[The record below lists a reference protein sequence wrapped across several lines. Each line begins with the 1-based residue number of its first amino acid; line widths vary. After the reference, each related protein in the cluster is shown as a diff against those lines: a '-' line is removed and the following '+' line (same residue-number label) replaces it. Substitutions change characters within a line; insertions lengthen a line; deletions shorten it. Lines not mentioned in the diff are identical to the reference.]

1 VNPQPITDQSLDALI
16 EAARPNLREALR
28 RGLQDLVPVSMME
41 AAIIPLPS
49 GQQWKL
55 VLAVMTEP
63 MAALAGAV
71 LLTGV
76 PAMSAA
82 FQKAQDPAPVPPTSG
97 GLMVPGE

>member
-1 VNPQPITDQSLDALI
+1 
-16 EAARPNLREALR
+16 
-28 RGLQDLVPVSMME
+28 MME

-82 FQKAQDPAPVPPTSG
+82 FQKAQDQASPRPSG